1 MPRAEWEDRVPQGAL
16 GGQAVVKGRISYNNI
31 INVIMSFQVSICPNN
46 DIITPFGQGIPNF
59 QALSFAPSKHDYYP
73 HFTDAREAASMNQWG
88 KG

>member
-1 MPRAEWEDRVPQGAL
+1 
-16 GGQAVVKGRISYNNI
+16 
-31 INVIMSFQVSICPNN
+31 MSFQVSICPNN